1 MGCLC
6 CIKLNV
12 DLSYIFNYK
21 INIYRMDQCIK
32 CAYPVSPSGHV
43 YIVINKCIAKICTF
57 CESTEQNNGH
67 IFKYEDIL
75 FLTGKCS
82 ECLHYISSENEPN
95 LNVSVLNK
103 HNVICDREYCRDC
116 FIMSNYKKI
125 NNFNY
130 PVVVWY
136 GNAYELTTKH
146 KNVKPDTRIL
156 ARRKRERRK
165 TIDPDSMCK

>member
-12 DLSYIFNYK
+12 NLSYIFNYK

-57 CESTEQNNGH
+57 CESIEQNNGH

>member
-1 MGCLC
+1 
-6 CIKLNV
+6 
-12 DLSYIFNYK
+12 
-21 INIYRMDQCIK
+21 MDQCIK

-57 CESTEQNNGH
+57 CESIEQNNGH

-103 HNVICDREYCRDC
+103 HNVICNREYCRDC
-116 FIMSNYKKI
+116 FIPDKYQKI
-125 NNFNY
+125 NNFDY

-136 GNAYELTTKH
+136 GNAYELTAKH
-146 KNVKPDTRIL
+146 NNVKPDTRML

>member
-1 MGCLC
+1 M
-6 CIKLNV
+6 NV

-57 CESTEQNNGH
+57 CESIEQNNGH

>member
-12 DLSYIFNYK
+12 DLSCIFNYK

-57 CESTEQNNGH
+57 CESNEQNNGH

>member
-57 CESTEQNNGH
+57 CESIEQNNGH